1 MNKCIFC
8 GHIARDIELTTTAG
22 GMQVAKFSIAVQRM
36 KKDDPADFLNMVSF
50 GKTAETIANY
60 FNKGSKILVET
71 HVQTGKYVNKEGAN
85 VYTTDFI
92 IDRFEFCGGKSD
104 NQGNNQSNYQ
114 EYIVPVDDSGEDLP
128 F

>member
-36 KKDDPADFLNMVSF
+36 KKDDPADFLNMVAF

-60 FNKGSKILVET
+60 FSKGSKILVET
-71 HVQTGKYVNKEGAN
+71 HVQTGKYVNKDGAN

-92 IDRFEFCGGKSD
+92 VDRFEFCGGKSD
-104 NQGNNQSNYQ
+104 NQNNNQSNYQ
-114 EYIVPVDDSGEDLP
+114 EDIVPMDDNGEDLP